1 MASGMALA
9 SVASA
14 VSAAALEDFAA
25 SAASTIAASAVSA
38 TSEASAMATVISE
51 YCELNECHATP
62 LLITVAVFECTWV
75 RWSVG

>member
-1 MASGMALA
+1 MALGMALA
-9 SVASA
+9 MVASA
-14 VSAAALEDFAA
+14 VSATALEA
-25 SAASTIAASAVSA
+25 SAASTMGASAVWA
-38 TSEASAMATVISE
+38 ASEASAMATVISE

>member
-1 MASGMALA
+1 MALGMALA
-9 SVASA
+9 MVASA
-14 VSAAALEDFAA
+14 VSATALEASAA
-25 SAASTIAASAVSA
+25 SAASTMAASAVWA
-38 TSEASAMATVISE
+38 ASEASAMATVISE